1 MSGGGNNMTTQTE
14 PKKKKILVVDDNPT
28 DLRFMNKVLKNR
40 HIVIEASNGIE
51 AVTLSQSHKPDII
64 FMEMI
69 MPEKDGIVACAEIK
83 ATVANKAIPVVITT
97 GVGDALTKKYAESRG
112 ASGYITK
119 PFKPQD
125 LLDTISNLS

>member
-1 MSGGGNNMTTQTE
+1 MMTAQTD
-14 PKKKKILVVDDNPT
+14 PNRKRILVVDDDLG
-28 DLRFMNKVLKNR
+28 DLRFMSKVLRNR

-64 FMEMI
+64 FMDMI

-83 ATVANKAIPVVITT
+83 ANVATKAIPIVMLS
-97 GVGDALTKKYAESRG
+97 GVGRDLNNMIAESFG